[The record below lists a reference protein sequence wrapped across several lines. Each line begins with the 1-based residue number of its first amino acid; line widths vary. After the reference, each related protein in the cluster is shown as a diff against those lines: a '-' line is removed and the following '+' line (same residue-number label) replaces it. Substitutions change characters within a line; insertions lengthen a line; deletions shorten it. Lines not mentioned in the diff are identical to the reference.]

1 MTGQGAKLRRIL
13 LGCGVLL
20 FCALV
25 FSSVRA
31 GAQNNSVSVTTTTG
45 APVVRTDVRGVA
57 SSGLAT
63 DPQGLL
69 LYAASDRIARIIPTS
84 SSKAVPLNAAGN
96 GERGSLGDGGAATGA
111 QLNLADAT
119 SKSPA
124 GGSGVAIDTA
134 GNLFIA
140 DTLNDTVRRVDAD
153 TGVITSVAG
162 KWASIVTPEGFANPL
177 GAAADADANLYITA
191 KNIVYRLDAQS
202 GAVSQIA
209 AVSGA
214 TAIAVTRDGAE
225 IYVVAPADRR
235 IFRITPSA
243 SSGAADLRAYPCAGH
258 GAAKIPSPCWAFDAA
273 PTGIALDAA
282 GNVFVSEASA
292 NIIVRVDAKTLRVT
306 QVAGTRTAGYSG
318 DGGAPLKAQFN
329 APGALAFDRS
339 GNLFVA
345 DTGNSAIREITNMSP
360 AQAGDVTLSPN
371 TFNFGDQLTGGQST
385 AQAFTL
391 TNNTAGAVSGI
402 AVSFAGGATPADFT
416 QTNSCNGMLAA
427 GASCA
432 IDAVFSPQ
440 AFGQRNATL
449 YVTDSDPTSP
459 QTASLSGTGDDF
471 ELAIPATGTNQLTV
485 IDGETGT
492 FLLQAAPDNV
502 FTGTVTLNCP
512 YNLPLQTTCTIA
524 TAAAT
529 TPPSLTLTAGS
540 APQTFNVAFKT
551 TFRTSTTGP
560 SQTVIGPW
568 NGSKPQLPT
577 PPRTG
582 IAIVLMSLLASALG
596 ATISIPFRR
605 SNAVPLRVNA
615 IAAGIATILIVVMLG
630 MASACGSNTTGSS
643 TQTIFQGTPAGTYN
657 MTITATSQGAT
668 RGVNITL
675 VVQ

>member
-1 MTGQGAKLRRIL
+1 
-13 LGCGVLL
+13 
-20 FCALV
+20 
-25 FSSVRA
+25 
-31 GAQNNSVSVTTTTG
+31 
-45 APVVRTDVRGVA
+45 
-57 SSGLAT
+57 
-63 DPQGLL
+63 
-69 LYAASDRIARIIPTS
+69 
-84 SSKAVPLNAAGN
+84 
-96 GERGSLGDGGAATGA
+96 
-111 QLNLADAT
+111 
-119 SKSPA
+119 
-124 GGSGVAIDTA
+124 
-134 GNLFIA
+134 
-140 DTLNDTVRRVDAD
+140 
-153 TGVITSVAG
+153 
-162 KWASIVTPEGFANPL
+162 
-177 GAAADADANLYITA
+177 
-191 KNIVYRLDAQS
+191 
-202 GAVSQIA
+202 
-209 AVSGA
+209 
-214 TAIAVTRDGAE
+214 
-225 IYVVAPADRR
+225 
-235 IFRITPSA
+235 
-243 SSGAADLRAYPCAGH
+243 
-258 GAAKIPSPCWAFDAA
+258 
-273 PTGIALDAA
+273 
-282 GNVFVSEASA
+282 
-292 NIIVRVDAKTLRVT
+292 
-306 QVAGTRTAGYSG
+306 
-318 DGGAPLKAQFN
+318 
-329 APGALAFDRS
+329 
-339 GNLFVA
+339 
-345 DTGNSAIREITNMSP
+345 
-360 AQAGDVTLSPN
+360 
-371 TFNFGDQLTGGQST
+371 
-385 AQAFTL
+385 
-391 TNNTAGAVSGI
+391 
-402 AVSFAGGATPADFT
+402 
-416 QTNSCNGMLAA
+416 
-427 GASCA
+427 
-432 IDAVFSPQ
+432 VFSPQ

>member
-1 MTGQGAKLRRIL
+1 MRRIL

-20 FCALV
+20 FGALV

-31 GAQNNSVSVTTTTG
+31 GAQNNSASVTTTTG
-45 APVVRTDVRGVA
+45 ASVVRTDVRGVA

-63 DPQGLL
+63 DPQGPL

-84 SSKAVPLNAAGN
+84 SSKAVPLYAAGN
-96 GERGSLGDGGAATGA
+96 GERGSLGDGGAATDA

-140 DTLNDTVRRVDAD
+140 DTLNDTIRRVDAE
-153 TGVITSVAG
+153 TGVISSVAG
-162 KWASIVTPEGFANPL
+162 KWASTVTPEGFANPL
-177 GAAADADANLYITA
+177 GVAADADGNLYITA

-209 AVSGA
+209 DVSGA

-225 IYVVAPADRR
+225 IYVLAPADRR
-235 IFRITPSA
+235 IFQITPSA
-243 SSGAADLRAYPCAGH
+243 SGGAADLRAYPCTGH
-258 GAAKIPSPCWAFDAA
+258 SAAKIPAPCWTLEAA

-282 GNVFVSEASA
+282 GNVLVSEASA

-345 DTGNSAIREITNMSP
+345 DTGNSAIREVTNMSP

-371 TFNFGDQLTGGQST
+371 TFNFGDQLTGGQSA

-391 TNNTAGAVSGI
+391 TNNTAGTVSGI

-427 GASCA
+427 GVSCA
-432 IDAVFSPQ
+432 INAVFSPQ

-512 YNLPLQTTCTIA
+512 YNLPLQTTCTIT

-529 TPPSLTLTAGS
+529 TPPSLALTAGS
-540 APQTFNVAFKT
+540 APQTFNAAFKT

-568 NGSKPQLPT
+568 NGSKPQFPA
-577 PPRTG
+577 PPQTG
-582 IAIVLMSLLASALG
+582 IAMALMSLLAAAMG
-596 ATISIPFRR
+596 ATIWITFRR
-605 SNAVPLRVNA
+605 SSALPLRVNS
-615 IAAGIATILIVVMLG
+615 IGAGIATILVVVMLA

-657 MTITATSQGAT
+657 MTVTATSQGAT